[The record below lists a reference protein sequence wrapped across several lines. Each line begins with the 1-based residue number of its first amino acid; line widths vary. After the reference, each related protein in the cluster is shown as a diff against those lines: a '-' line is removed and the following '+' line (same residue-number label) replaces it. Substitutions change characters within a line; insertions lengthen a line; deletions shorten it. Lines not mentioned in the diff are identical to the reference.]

1 MTGIPTWDEAIPQF
15 LDTNEHAPLSNKEL
29 QQTRDELKSI
39 SADLQQLFKKINW
52 GSSFL
57 GAREITIMNT
67 LQERID
73 ALATRVDQAL

>member
-1 MTGIPTWDEAIPQF
+1 